1 MAVAV
6 HAAVLSALSTG
17 PMVVVSVMLLHRQ
30 ASVLEVAAV
39 VSHEICLSSGDRYTG
54 GDGVY
59 TLTTRYE
66 RDPECLECS
75 AAAVFEVRPDM
86 TLQEVRPCVDIGGF
100 GYKRSQ
106 M

>member
-39 VSHEICLSSGDRYTG
+39 VISRNL
-54 GDGVY
+54 
-59 TLTTRYE
+59 
-66 RDPECLECS
+66 P
-75 AAAVFEVRPDM
+75 F
-86 TLQEVRPCVDIGGF
+86 F
-100 GYKRSQ
+100 W
-106 M
+106 